1 MEQLEKQLGGVEA
14 ELAKIAVRSNLWSWF
29 EQCRHSPLYSPL
41 ALFAHFALP
50 FNRRSWVARHLRAEQ
65 QVQVQGQGQA
75 VHGLPIACPARLV
88 CWLARG
94 GTAFGLDCVIQNN
107 SYLTTLN
114 NRHHLIELIQ
124 CRQQTARD

>member
-1 MEQLEKQLGGVEA
+1 M
-14 ELAKIAVRSNLWSWF
+14 
-29 EQCRHSPLYSPL
+29 
-41 ALFAHFALP
+41 
-50 FNRRSWVARHLRAEQ
+50 ARHLRAEQ

-75 VHGLPIACPARLV
+75 VHGLPTACPARLV

-107 SYLTTLN
+107 SYHTTLN